1 MAKSMYIQSCHQFA
15 WIFSLN
21 SINYSLPQN
30 QLGDYP
36 VWLILYACQ
45 IILPMTAICII
56 AIKIVWN
63 HGKSLQREFM
73 PNVHAPSLMEF
84 NTPNQSRR
92 SSPLSQT
99 TEAWFLNAKG
109 QTKSKWFFQTNISP
123 KKQTNQFYFT
133 TYYET
138 SGRHVFIRFLEEI

>member
-1 MAKSMYIQSCHQFA
+1 MDFRLLPTICTGKSMYIQSCHQFA

-30 QLGDYP
+30 QLADYP

-73 PNVHAPSLMEF
+73 PNVQASSLMEF
-84 NTPNQSRR
+84 NSPNQSRK
-92 SSPLSQT
+92 SSPWSRT
-99 TEAWFLNAKG
+99 TDATTDTWCLD
-109 QTKSKWFFQTNISP
+109 TKFFTVKIVIHTNLLT
-123 KKQTNQFYFT
+123 K
-133 TYYET
+133 
-138 SGRHVFIRFLEEI
+138 